1 MIWVICNLN
10 KPYEM
15 QHFKDAAISLGT
27 SLKIIDPTKMQIF
40 NNDYKTVLLY
50 EGTIIAPPQYVL
62 NWNGCRNGKLE
73 EQLEAALDK
82 CGTKICNS
90 TSEINHWQ
98 DKFRW
103 QLESDLKVVPSLK
116 IHSSNLLNSIEVIE
130 KYFDYPFILKS
141 DTGSLGQGVYKVVN
155 KDNLIQISEIIS
167 MLDSTFKV
175 HIEQYI
181 NYAHDIRM
189 YVVGNSYYLMERKS
203 DGDFRANISM
213 NGEALVFEKSEEIDK
228 IFKQLR
234 TKYKS
239 LVFGVDI
246 LLTNNDYYLCEINSA
261 PGFKGINSV
270 INDDVAFEILNAII
284 N

>member
-1 MIWVICNLN
+1 MIWIVCNLN

-27 SLKIIDPTKMQIF
+27 KLEIIDPTKVQIF
-40 NNDYKTVLLY
+40 NNDYKTILMY
-50 EGTIIAPPQYVL
+50 EGQIVAPPQYML

-73 EQLEAALDK
+73 EQIEAALIK
-82 CGTKICNS
+82 CGTKVCNT

-103 QLESDLKVVPSLK
+103 QLESNLKVVPSLK
-116 IHSSNLLNSIEVIE
+116 IHSSNLLNNIDLVE
-130 KYFDYPFILKS
+130 KYFDYPLILKS
-141 DTGSLGQGVYKVVN
+141 DTGSLGQGVYKVTDR
-155 KDNLIQISEIIS
+155 DNLIQLSEVIS

-181 NYAHDIRM
+181 DYAHDIRM
-189 YVVGNSYYLMERKS
+189 YVVGNSYYLMERKAN
-203 DGDFRANISM
+203 GDFRANISIDA
-213 NGEALVFEKSEEIDK
+213 EALVFDKSEDIDN

-234 TKYKS
+234 MAYNS

-246 LLTNNDYYLCEINSA
+246 LLTNDDYYLCEINSA

-270 INDDVAFEILNAII
+270 INEDIAFEIVKAII
-284 N
+284 K